1 MPQEEEILSTFPRP
15 SWIPCR
21 PHVAPTTIA
30 AISGN
35 HITFINTSQD
45 SLENLEQ
52 SPGIYVSSEQPL
64 IQVGSFLKVK
74 YYVKLFCILQTCF
87 CELGCRPVGV
97 LKF

>member
-1 MPQEEEILSTFPRP
+1 MLPQQQLLQSVATTLHLST
-15 SWIPCR
+15 
-21 PHVAPTTIA
+21 H
-30 AISGN
+30 
-35 HITFINTSQD
+35 HITGQQD